1 LIPLGIIT
9 IATVV
14 CSIPRTLDNIKTLG
28 VASVTTFTVAAIVA
42 MVGAGLY
49 PTPDRIVVATK
60 ETDFYTAFFA
70 ITNPVYAYA
79 GHVLFFLIISEMKK
93 PQDAMKSA
101 VTLQTFATVLYTGFA
116 VVTYVF
122 IGEAVASPSFLSLE
136 IRWQKAAF
144 GISLLNFITAGALYA
159 HTAAKL
165 LFVRLFR
172 HSRHLHSHSV
182 TGWTTW
188 VFLILL
194 VNGAAFVLAIGI
206 PIFNLLIGIAASL
219 FAAWYTY
226 GLAGFFLFHMLY
238 HDGQGYREWARKWL
252 QSSLAVLTIALG
264 AFMCVAGTYVTIRG
278 IHDAYASGTLL
289 PPFSC

>member
-1 LIPLGIIT
+1 LIA

-14 CSIPRTLDNIKTLG
+14 CSLPRTLDNIKSLG
-28 VASVTTFTVAAIVA
+28 IASAATFTVASIVA

-49 PTPDRIVVATK
+49 PTPDRIVVGTK
-60 ETDFYTAFFA
+60 ETDFYSAFFA

-93 PQDAMKSA
+93 PEDAIKSA
-101 VTLQTFATVLYTGFA
+101 VTLQSFATVLYVVFA

-122 IGEAVASPSFLSLE
+122 IGDTVASPSFLSLE

-144 GISLLNFITAGALYA
+144 GISLLNFIIAGGLYA

-165 LFVRLFR
+165 IFVRLFR

-188 VFLILL
+188 VCL
-194 VNGAAFVLAIGI
+194 VLVVNAAAFVLAVGI
-206 PIFNLLIGIAASL
+206 PIFNYLIGIAASL

-252 QSSLAVLTIALG
+252 QSLLALVTIFLG
-264 AFMCVAGTYVTIRG
+264 AFICVAGTYVTIRG
-278 IHDAYASGTLL
+278 IRDAYAAGTLM